1 MGDEIELHRQ
11 DEDHDL
17 FEEEEEDDLD
27 DQINEDEMMFQ
38 DGIMGQEVREPR
50 VLDIINP
57 YRGQIGIPEIHGN
70 HQFGMH

>member
-1 MGDEIELHRQ
+1 
-11 DEDHDL
+11 
-17 FEEEEEDDLD
+17 
-27 DQINEDEMMFQ
+27 MMFQ